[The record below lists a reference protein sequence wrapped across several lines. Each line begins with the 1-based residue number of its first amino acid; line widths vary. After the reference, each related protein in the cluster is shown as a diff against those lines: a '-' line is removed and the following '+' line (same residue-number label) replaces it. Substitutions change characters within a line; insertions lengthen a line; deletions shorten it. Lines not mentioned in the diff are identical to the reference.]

1 MSGNYGSPPYVPE
14 SVPST
19 MGELCFN
26 FKRRRVPGPP
36 ASISVTKCPRMRKYV
51 PPCHNRSFF
60 PLNVFYCCRHTL
72 SFRLPLSRLSRAWIN
87 ARRNAQS
94 EPFQFARAITR
105 SKWRRK
111 RRKRKIL
118 SLPSRFRPKK
128 VRNASCSRVQW
139 ATELRLNFWKKVCLL
154 AATSLASTRSRP
166 LSYSACLALP

>member
-1 MSGNYGSPPYVPE
+1 MGHPRTFRSQFLPPRGNFVSTLSDVVFPARPHPFQLQSAPGRESMSRAAIIAPFS
-14 SVPST
+14 
-19 MGELCFN
+19 
-26 FKRRRVPGPP
+26 
-36 ASISVTKCPRMRKYV
+36 
-51 PPCHNRSFF
+51 

-87 ARRNAQS
+87 ARKNARS
-94 EPFQFARAITR
+94 EPFQFARAIAW

-139 ATELRLNFWKKVCLL
+139 ATELRLNFGRKSVC
-154 AATSLASTRSRP
+154 SRQ
-166 LSYSACLALP
+166 LP